1 MKEAKS
7 QLQENVYAGGR
18 PNDLPSKQRPKWQLL
33 FQNTLDGFQ
42 INHDYVLA
50 SRVYSRQHSHV
61 INIKSTSFRV
71 LEQMQQGQQQP

>member
-7 QLQENVYAGGR
+7 QLQEKVYAGGR

-42 INHDYVLA
+42 INHD
-50 SRVYSRQHSHV
+50 
-61 INIKSTSFRV
+61 
-71 LEQMQQGQQQP
+71 